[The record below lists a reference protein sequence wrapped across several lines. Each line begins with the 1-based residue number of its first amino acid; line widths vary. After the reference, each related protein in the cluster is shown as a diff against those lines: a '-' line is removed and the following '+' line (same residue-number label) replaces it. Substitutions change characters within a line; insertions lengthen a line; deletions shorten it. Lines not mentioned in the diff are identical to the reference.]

1 MFQAIPENVA
11 DDWKLVLYILSL
23 QFDDI
28 LIIANTNPGVWR
40 KCESDLANA
49 EEYDRVNDEI
59 THRSWFRR
67 LGEYIH
73 RLQENENQ

>member
-28 LIIANTNPGVWR
+28 LIIAKTNPGVWR
-40 KCESDLANA
+40 KCESELANA
-49 EEYDRVNDEI
+49 EEYDMSMVKSFIEVGLD
-59 THRSWFRR
+59 
-67 LGEYIH
+67 G
-73 RLQENENQ
+73 